1 MGVLGLLLILAS
13 PMDVKAQETAK
24 SETDTIEIN
33 GVTYDKRT
41 ETDKDDVDV
50 SEFSVENTNTEI
62 NELETLKTTLVGM
75 TEDEVKTLL
84 SKYIV
89 DPNIK
94 LTDVDKQKIQILKD
108 ELDKSVIKRWRED
121 SEAEFIGA
129 CILGFIAVCI
139 FISLLYSIVTDHN

>member
-1 MGVLGLLLILAS
+1 MGILGLLLILAS
-13 PMDVKAQETAK
+13 PMDVKAQETTK
-24 SETDTIEIN
+24 SETETIEIN

-41 ETDKDDVDV
+41 ENDTNNENI
-50 SEFSVENTNTEI
+50 SEISVKETTNDI

-75 TEDEVKTLL
+75 TEKEVKTLL

-94 LTDVDKQKIQILKD
+94 LTDMDKQKIQILED
-108 ELDKSVIKRWRED
+108 ELDKSVIQRWRED

-129 CILGFIAVCI
+129 CILGLIAVCI